1 MLNYRGGVLADE
13 MGMGKTIMA
22 ISLVLKE
29 REEAETAVRRVQEI
43 GNVSSRTKKK
53 KVAANDTAMTLG
65 PKTSKGTLVICPLV
79 AVIQWQQE
87 IKR

>member
-1 MLNYRGGVLADE
+1 

-22 ISLVLKE
+22 MSLVLKDKE
-29 REEAETAVRRVQEI
+29 DSQEAHENDNGGDRSHNKK
-43 GNVSSRTKKK
+43 GKKK
-53 KVAANDTAMTLG
+53 QQKTTVANKSVLPAQS
-65 PKTSKGTLVICPLV
+65 KTSKGTLVVCPLV